1 MSLYQRVY
9 QALRLKANQELSAPL
24 NLQHQIGPSFNTVF
38 TAIDDDKLEIPQF
51 LTRSGL
57 LNYFIRQNDKLV
69 ELTLLDAWVLNLTT
83 NTQYSESDRK
93 EIQRQISEQY
103 LSDYTAQWRNAM
115 SNLEIRQFDSI
126 QDEITALEQIISGE
140 QPLRRA
146 LQVLRDNTVI
156 PTIDENL
163 PLDEQKH

>member
-1 MSLYQRVY
+1 
-9 QALRLKANQELSAPL
+9 
-24 NLQHQIGPSFNTVF
+24 
-38 TAIDDDKLEIPQF
+38 
-51 LTRSGL
+51 
-57 LNYFIRQNDKLV
+57 
-69 ELTLLDAWVLNLTT
+69 
-83 NTQYSESDRK
+83 
-93 EIQRQISEQY
+93 
-103 LSDYTAQWRNAM
+103 DYTAQWRNAM

-163 PLDEQKH
+163 PLDEQKTLMTEPSYRLLTRLDREFTPQTEILVS

>member
-1 MSLYQRVY
+1 
-9 QALRLKANQELSAPL
+9 
-24 NLQHQIGPSFNTVF
+24 
-38 TAIDDDKLEIPQF
+38 
-51 LTRSGL
+51 
-57 LNYFIRQNDKLV
+57 IRQNDKLV

-126 QDEITALEQIISGE
+126 QDEI
-140 QPLRRA
+140 
-146 LQVLRDNTVI
+146 
-156 PTIDENL
+156 
-163 PLDEQKH
+163 